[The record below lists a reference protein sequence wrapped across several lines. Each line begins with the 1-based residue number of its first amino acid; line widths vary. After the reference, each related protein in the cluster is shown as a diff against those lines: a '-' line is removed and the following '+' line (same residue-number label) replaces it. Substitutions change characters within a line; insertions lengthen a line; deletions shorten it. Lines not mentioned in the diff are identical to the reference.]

1 MGTNDMI
8 SLAIDIAFA
17 LTGISIGWFALQKKK
32 VEKELASPPFSFG
45 ELIATA
51 LALITA
57 FIGPNVLVFA
67 LTPGM
72 PEMPVLTKYALIPS
86 VFLVV
91 AVYFFARKKGW
102 SRLTNRIITGLWIGA
117 VGSGFLDL
125 IRLPGF
131 YLGYMP
137 GNMPRMFGVLI
148 TDTMAIGPTPSSD
161 LIGALYHYW
170 VGACFGITL
179 TLIGGKV
186 KWWWGLIWGWIIE
199 IGMMT
204 TPPMV
209 VAMDTG
215 YFGVK
220 FGPGLFV
227 VSFLAHT
234 LMGIVF
240 GLLAQNYVRH
250 KESLLF
256 YILQLFKKESAM
268 QMIK

>member
-1 MGTNDMI
+1 METTNVL
-8 SLAIDIAFA
+8 SLLIDITFG
-17 LTGISIGWFALQKKK
+17 LTGIIIGWVALRRKNLG
-32 VEKELASPPFSFG
+32 EELPSPTFSLG
-45 ELIATA
+45 ELVATA
-51 LALITA
+51 FVLVTA
-57 FIGPNVLVFA
+57 FIGPNTLVIA

-72 PEMPVLTKYALIPS
+72 PEMLVLTKYALIPS
-86 VFLVV
+86 VFLII
-91 AVYFFARKKGW
+91 AVYFIAKNKEW
-102 SRLTNRIITGLWIGA
+102 TRLTNRIVTGLWIGA
-117 VGSGFLDL
+117 VGTGFLDL

-131 YLGYMP
+131 HLGYMP

-148 TDTMAIGPTPSSD
+148 TDNMAIGPTPVSD
-161 LIGALYHYW
+161 LIGSLYHYW

-209 VAMDTG
+209 IAMDTG

-240 GLLAQNYVRH
+240 GLLAQKYVQH
-250 KESLLF
+250 KGSLLF
-256 YILQLFKKESAM
+256 NTLQLLKKNHSVE
-268 QMIK
+268 

>member
-1 MGTNDMI
+1 METTDII
-8 SLAIDIAFA
+8 SMVIDIAFA
-17 LTGISIGWFALQKKK
+17 LTAIIIGWIALRKKS
-32 VEKELASPPFSFG
+32 VGKESPSPPFSSG
-45 ELIATA
+45 ELVATA
-51 LALITA
+51 LALVTA
-57 FIGPNVLVFA
+57 FIGPNTLVVA

-86 VFLVV
+86 VVLIIV
-91 AVYFFARKKGW
+91 VYFIAKNKKW
-102 SRLTNRIITGLWIGA
+102 IRLTNRIVTGIWIGA
-117 VGSGFLDL
+117 VSTGFLDL

-131 YLGYMP
+131 HLGYMP

-148 TDTMAIGPTPSSD
+148 TDNMAIGPTPSSD
-161 LIGALYHYW
+161 LIGSLYHYW

-199 IGMMT
+199 AGMMM

-234 LMGIVF
+234 LMGVVF
-240 GLLAQNYVRH
+240 GLLAQKYVQH
-250 KESLLF
+250 KGSLLF
-256 YILQLFKKESAM
+256 NTLDLFKKA
-268 QMIK
+268 QTIQ

>member
-1 MGTNDMI
+1 METTDII
-8 SLAIDIAFA
+8 SMLIDIVFV
-17 LTGISIGWFALQKKK
+17 LISIIIAWVALRRKLAG
-32 VEKELASPPFSFG
+32 KELPSPPFSLS

-51 LALITA
+51 IALITA
-57 FIGPNVLVFA
+57 FIGPNILVLA

-72 PEMPVLTKYALIPS
+72 PEMPILTKYALLPS
-86 VFLVV
+86 IFLLI
-91 AVYFFARKKGW
+91 AVYVFARDKGW
-102 SRLTNRIITGLWIGA
+102 SRLTNRIVTGLWIGA

-131 YLGYMP
+131 HLGYMP

-148 TDTMAIGPTPSSD
+148 TDNMAIGPTPSSD
-161 LIGALYHYW
+161 LIGSLYHYW
-170 VGACFGITL
+170 VGACFGLTL

-204 TPPMV
+204 TSPMV

-240 GLLAQNYVRH
+240 GLLAQKYVQH
-250 KESLLF
+250 KGSLLF
-256 YILQLFKKESAM
+256 NTRHLFKKRTSHS
-268 QMIK
+268 IK